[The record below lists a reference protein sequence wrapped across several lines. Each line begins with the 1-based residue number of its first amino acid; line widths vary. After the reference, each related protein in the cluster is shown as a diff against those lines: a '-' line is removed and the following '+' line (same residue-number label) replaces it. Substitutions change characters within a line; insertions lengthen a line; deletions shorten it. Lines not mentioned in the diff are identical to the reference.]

1 MRVPNND
8 LQNTPLEDENYRMK
22 SLDTANKNSPFKI

>member
-22 SLDTANKNSPFKI
+22 STDNKNSPLKI